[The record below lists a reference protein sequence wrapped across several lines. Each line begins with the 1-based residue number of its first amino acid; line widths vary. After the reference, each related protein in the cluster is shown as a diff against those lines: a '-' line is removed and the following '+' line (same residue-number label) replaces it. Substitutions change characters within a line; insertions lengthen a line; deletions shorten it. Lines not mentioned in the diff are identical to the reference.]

1 MVKLLS
7 LVGKGEI
14 GTLTA
19 CKKGQAT
26 LRATLLKGAQSFTVC
41 KAHQYFTR
49 PSLTA
54 LVK

>member
-19 CKKGQAT
+19 CKKGQAA
-26 LRATLLKGAQSFTVC
+26 LRTTLLKGAQCFTVC
-41 KAHQYFTR
+41 KAHRYFTR